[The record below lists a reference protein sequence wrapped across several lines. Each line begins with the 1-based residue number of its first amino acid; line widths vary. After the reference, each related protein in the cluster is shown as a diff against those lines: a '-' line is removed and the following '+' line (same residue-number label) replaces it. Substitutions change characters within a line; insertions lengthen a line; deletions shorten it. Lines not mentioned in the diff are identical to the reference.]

1 MDLTHLLISLILI
14 FAGAKILGELAG
26 RIGQPAV
33 LGELAAG
40 VILGVGVLKIINPHA
55 EILVLLAD
63 VGVII
68 LLFEAGLA
76 TDIKDLLAVGWQSLA
91 VALAGI
97 ILPFIGG
104 FLVARAFGSGDLAAV
119 VLGAALTATSVSI
132 TVRVLADLGKLGTRE
147 AKIILGA
154 AVADDIIGLV
164 ILSFVRDL
172 GRGGEPGW
180 GKAALAAAV
189 GIAFF
194 AAAIIV
200 GSLFARPLVRLI
212 ERMKCSGA
220 LIVGAVGFAFAW
232 ALAAE
237 LIGSAAIVGAF
248 AAGLA
253 LGRTHKNE
261 TILADLK
268 PVSYIFTPIFFV
280 VIGAS
285 VDVRYFNP
293 WGEAH
298 APILLL
304 AGCLF
309 LVAIFGKYAAGFAAF
324 GRGIRRTTVGIG
336 MAPRGEVGF
345 IFAEAG
351 RRSGLLSNEVFAA
364 LVTVVAL
371 TTFLTP
377 PLLKFT
383 LAERPPRKS
392 ILAWFFEPARRQVR
406 RWTGAARRDPDCRTD
421 SEP

>member
-14 FAGAKILGELAG
+14 FAGAKVLGELAG

-40 VILGVGVLKIINPHA
+40 VILGVGVLKIVNPQA
-55 EILVLLAD
+55 DILVLLAD

-76 TDIKDLLAVGWQSLA
+76 TDIKDLLAVGRQSLA
-91 VALAGI
+91 VALVGI
-97 ILPFIGG
+97 ALPFVGG
-104 FLVARAFGSGDLAAV
+104 YFVARAFGTTDLAAV
-119 VLGAALTATSVSI
+119 LLGAALTATSVSI
-132 TVRVLADLGKLGTRE
+132 TVRVLGDLGKLETRE

-154 AVADDIIGLV
+154 AVADDIIALV
-164 ILSFVRDL
+164 ILSAVRDL
-172 GRGGEPGW
+172 GRGGDIGW
-180 GKAALAAAV
+180 SKAAIAAAV

-194 AAAIIV
+194 ATAIIV
-200 GSLFARPLVRLI
+200 GSLFARQLVRLI
-212 ERMKCSGA
+212 ERMRVSGA

-237 LIGSAAIVGAF
+237 VVGSAAIVGAF

-253 LGRTHKNE
+253 LGRTHKSE

-280 VIGAS
+280 VIGAG
-285 VDVRYFNP
+285 VDVRFFNP
-293 WGEAH
+293 WNASH
-298 APILLL
+298 SHILLI

-309 LVAIFGKYAAGFAAF
+309 LVAVGGKFLAGFAAF
-324 GRGIRRTTVGIG
+324 GRGIRRTAVGVG

-345 IFAEAG
+345 IFAEVG
-351 RRSGLLSNEVFAA
+351 RRSGLVSNELFAA
-364 LVTVVAL
+364 LVIVVAL
-371 TTFLTP
+371 TTFFTP

-383 LAERPPRKS
+383 LAERPPHKS
-392 ILAWFFEPARRQVR
+392 LLGWLFEPARRQIR
-406 RWTGAARRDPDCRTD
+406 RLTGNKRPNAAYNQDPDL
-421 SEP
+421 